1 MHLDTLRRAVDY
13 PVLRDPGFNVEPELG
28 RSVVRQRCLGHLDDQ
43 QYVVAVRLELL
54 VWHRATANDLDI
66 GLRLGV
72 VVENDWILDRND
84 GPAGDAHRQEL
95 VQIVDECPMTPAI
108 WRHLDRG
115 ARATVAPA
123 LRPAVLP

>member
-1 MHLDTLRRAVDY
+1 
-13 PVLRDPGFNVEPELG
+13 
-28 RSVVRQRCLGHLDDQ
+28 
-43 QYVVAVRLELL
+43 YVVAVRLELL

-66 GLRLGV
+66 GLRLGD

-115 ARATVAPA
+115 ARATVAPV
-123 LRPAVLP
+123 LRPAVLHRRAVHAPAGHVRAARRHAGRVHGHS